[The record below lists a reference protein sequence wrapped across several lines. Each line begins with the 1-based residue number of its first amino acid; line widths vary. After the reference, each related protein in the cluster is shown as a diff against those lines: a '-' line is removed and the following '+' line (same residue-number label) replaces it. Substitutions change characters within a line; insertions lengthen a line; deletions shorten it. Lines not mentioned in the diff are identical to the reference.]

1 MKAPDIFQMMFTL
14 FLLSVTCLNVNS
26 QKNGYHVSSDTL
38 IAGDTAIY
46 RYGVGYYNPDGLKA
60 VLTPHLLFYPWNCPV
75 CKDDSIFS
83 YRTELYSDS
92 IYDFY
97 FAVPMGTIPG
107 IYRPAF
113 LFEENFVVWG
123 KHMNIYTPPFIY
135 QQPEDKMVCS
145 EDTVVFELY
154 AMGNDVNDL
163 YFQWYHNDII
173 YNDYYKG
180 DAIITNPQL
189 QDTGRYYCVIGN
201 SFGVDTSYVVR
212 LDLFALTI
220 NPGTPVGPAI
230 FCPGTESTAYSI
242 LSDPLATGYQW
253 QLLPEIS
260 GTIEQYDTSAIIFWY
275 PGFSG
280 IAELYVDV
288 MSDICG
294 AISSDVLEITIPGLS
309 PPPEICI
316 IGTDEETGKYQ
327 IVWEKSGIESAQL
340 FRIYRE
346 SNMADVYLEIGSIDP
361 GELCVF
367 IDPTSAPKILS
378 HRYKI
383 SYIDSCGK
391 ESELSDYH
399 QTMHLAANLGID
411 NVVNLAWS
419 EYKGIPFPT
428 YDLYRGNYPDSMNLL
443 IQVPSTVT
451 SFTDDDPPSG
461 TIYYQVGMSNPSGCN
476 PAKKAGSNYSSSRS
490 NLVKVYISGIEEIN
504 EDHLFAIYPNP
515 VDEELQIHLKNV
527 LKGEIHYNIYNSMGT
542 LVLEGMIPAGSANV
556 DVKSLSPGLY
566 IIIISAERE
575 IFFEKFVVARKSY

>member
-1 MKAPDIFQMMFTL
+1 MKASKIFQMMFII
-14 FLLSVTCLNVNS
+14 FLLSGICLNVNS
-26 QKNGYHVSSDTL
+26 QNYSYHVSSDSL
-38 IAGDTAIY
+38 IAGDTTIY
-46 RYGVGYYNPDGLKA
+46 RYGVGYYNPAGLQA
-60 VLTPHLLFYPWNCPV
+60 VLTPHLLNYPWHCTV

-92 IYDFY
+92 TYNFY

-107 IYRPAF
+107 IYRPTF

-123 KHMNIYTPPFIY
+123 KHLNIYTPPFFY
-135 QQPEDKMVCS
+135 QQPVDIMVCS
-145 EDTVVFELY
+145 EDTVAFELL
-154 AMGNDVNDL
+154 AMGNDVNDPC
-163 YFQWYHNDII
+163 YQWYHNDIK

-189 QDTGRYYCVIGN
+189 QDTGRYYCVISN
-201 SFGVDTSYVVR
+201 SFGVDTSFVVR
-212 LDLFALTI
+212 LDFLALNTYF
-220 NPGTPVGPAI
+220 GTPVGPAI
-230 FCPGTESTAYSI
+230 FCPGTESTAYLM
-242 LSDPLATGYQW
+242 LSNPLATGYQW
-253 QLLPEIS
+253 KLLPETS
-260 GTIEQYDTSAIIFWY
+260 GTIEQHDTSAIIFWD
-275 PGFSG
+275 PDFSG

-288 MSDICG
+288 INDICG
-294 AISSDVLEITIPGLS
+294 ATSSGVLKITIPEIS

-316 IGTDEETGKYQ
+316 VGTDEETGKYQ
-327 IVWEKSGIESAQL
+327 IVWEKSGIKSARL

-367 IDPTSAPKILS
+367 IDLTSAPNILS

-391 ESELSDYH
+391 ESELSEYH
-399 QTMHLAANLGID
+399 QTMHLAANLGIN

-428 YDLYRGNYPDSMNLL
+428 YDLYRGNYPDSMKLL

-451 SFTDDDPPSG
+451 SFTDEDPPSG
-461 TIYYQVGMSNPSGCN
+461 NIYYQVGMSNPSGCN
-476 PAKKAGSNYSSSRS
+476 PIKKASQNYSSSRS
-490 NLVKVYISGIEEIN
+490 NLVQVFISGTEEVN

-515 VDEELQIHLKNV
+515 ADEELQIHLMNV
-527 LKGEIHYNIYNSMGT
+527 LNGEIHYNIHNTTGM
-542 LVLEGMIPAGSANV
+542 LVQEGMITEGSVKV

-566 IIIISAERE
+566 IIIISADRE
-575 IFFEKFVVARKSY
+575 MFFEKFVVARKSF